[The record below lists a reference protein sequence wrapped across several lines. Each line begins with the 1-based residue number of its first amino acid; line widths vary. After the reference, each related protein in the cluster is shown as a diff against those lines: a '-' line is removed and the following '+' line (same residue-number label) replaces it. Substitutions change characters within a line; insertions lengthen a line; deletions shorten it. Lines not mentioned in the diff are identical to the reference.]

1 MTKLDPER
9 LVFIDETW
17 IKTDMAPIRGW
28 GPKGQRLKGYAP
40 DSRWR
45 TYTFLAAL
53 RLDALTAPC
62 VIDGPINGELFRLYV
77 QDLLVPTLRAGDIVI
92 LDNLGSHRGH
102 AVRAAVRSAGATLAF
117 LPSYSPDLNPI
128 EQAFSKIKHW
138 MRMAQERTLEAI
150 SDRVADVV
158 AAMTDRECRN
168 YIHHAGY
175 GRA

>member
-1 MTKLDPER
+1 MGKLDPKR

-28 GPKGQRLKGYAP
+28 GLKGERLRGYAP

-53 RLDALTAPC
+53 RVNALTAPC
-62 VIDGPINGELFRLYV
+62 VIDGPINGEMFRRYV
-77 QDLLVPTLRAGDIVI
+77 RDFLVPTLRAGDIVL

-102 AVRAAVRSAGATLAF
+102 EVRNAIRSAGATLAF

-128 EQAFSKIKHW
+128 EQVFSKIKHW

-150 SDRVADVV
+150 SARLANVIDAI
-158 AAMTDRECRN
+158 TERECRN
-168 YIHHAGY
+168 YINHAGY
-175 GRA
+175 GRT

>member
-1 MTKLDPER
+1 MGKLAPER

-28 GPKGQRLKGYAP
+28 GPKGERLKGYAP

-45 TYTFLAAL
+45 TYTFIAAL
-53 RLDALTAPC
+53 RVEALTAPC

-77 QDLLVPTLRAGDIVI
+77 QRLLVPTLRAGDIVI
-92 LDNLGSHRGH
+92 LDRLGSHRGC
-102 AVRAAVRSAGATLAF
+102 AARNAIRSAGATLAF

-128 EQAFSKIKHW
+128 EQVFSKVKHW
-138 MRMAQERTLEAI
+138 MRMAEERNLEAI
-150 SDRVADVV
+150 SNQVASVV
-158 AAMTDRECRN
+158 SAITESECRN
-168 YIHHAGY
+168 YINNVGY